1 MVLVYTK
8 LLHSY
13 LNFHDLM
20 ICYLH
25 LFTNP
30 TANVSEA
37 QRPRFIPI
45 ERGCAK
51 RSCYPA
57 TGNLLIG
64 RQDRLNA
71 TSTCG
76 LHEEE
81 RYCILSHLDISTSV
95 SIRCHFIQELSNE
108 FDHIILCL
116 KSIILMLKFEICCD
130 REEHRKSVS
139 NATQE
144 HTTPKELEFLRTLD
158 IIMPSIRLFT
168 DGNQQVNIS

>member
-1 MVLVYTK
+1 MVLVCSK

-20 ICYLH
+20 ICYLN

-30 TANVSEA
+30 AANVSEA

-76 LHEEE
+76 LQEEE

-95 SIRCHFIQELSNE
+95 SIRCHFIQQLSNE
-108 FDHIILCL
+108 LIHNISCFEFIILTF
-116 KSIILMLKFEICCD
+116 KFELSCD
-130 REEHRKSVS
+130 REEHKKSVS

-144 HTTPKELEFLRTLD
+144 HMTPMEFEFLRTLD
-158 IIMPSIRLFT
+158 IIMP
-168 DGNQQVNIS
+168 

>member
-1 MVLVYTK
+1 M
-8 LLHSY
+8 
-13 LNFHDLM
+13 
-20 ICYLH
+20 
-25 LFTNP
+25 
-30 TANVSEA
+30 ANISEG

-76 LHEEE
+76 LQEEE

-95 SIRCHFIQELSNE
+95 SIQCHFIQKLCNELN
-108 FDHIILCL
+108 HISQNQFYI
-116 KSIILMLKFEICCD
+116 ML
-130 REEHRKSVS
+130 
-139 NATQE
+139 
-144 HTTPKELEFLRTLD
+144 
-158 IIMPSIRLFT
+158 
-168 DGNQQVNIS
+168 

>member
-1 MVLVYTK
+1 MVLVCSK
-8 LLHSY
+8 FLHSY

-20 ICYLH
+20 ICYLN

-30 TANVSEA
+30 AANVSEA

-76 LHEEE
+76 LQEEE

-95 SIRCHFIQELSNE
+95 SIRYHCIEELSNE
-108 FDHIILCL
+108 LKSFLSCL
-116 KSIILMLKFEICCD
+116 KSIILTLKFELCCD
-130 REEHRKSVS
+130 REEHKKSVS

-144 HTTPKELEFLRTLD
+144 HTTPKEFEFLRTLD
-158 IIMPSIRLFT
+158 IIMPLIRLFT
-168 DGNQQVNIS
+168 DGNQQVNMS

>member
-1 MVLVYTK
+1 MVLVCSK

-20 ICYLH
+20 ICYLN

-30 TANVSEA
+30 AANVSEA

-64 RQDRLNA
+64 RQDRLTA

-76 LHEEE
+76 LQEEE

-95 SIRCHFIQELSNE
+95 SIRYHCIEELSNE
-108 FDHIILCL
+108 LTHI
-116 KSIILMLKFEICCD
+116 SIIPKIYHINFEI
-130 REEHRKSVS
+130 
-139 NATQE
+139 
-144 HTTPKELEFLRTLD
+144 
-158 IIMPSIRLFT
+158 
-168 DGNQQVNIS
+168 